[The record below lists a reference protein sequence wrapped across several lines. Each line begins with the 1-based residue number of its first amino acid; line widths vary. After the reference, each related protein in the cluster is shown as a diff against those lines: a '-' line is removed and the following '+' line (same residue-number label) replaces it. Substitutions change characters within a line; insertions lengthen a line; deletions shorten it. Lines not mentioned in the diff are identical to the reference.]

1 MKIFTNHGLFSR
13 LGCLV
18 AAGCISMCLSATAQ
32 AQEVITIKQAVDR
45 MLQNNLNIKQ
55 SALNVATA
63 ETYVQQSKAELYP
76 SLNGG
81 VNNDFNFGRSLNP
94 ATNQLITRNFF
105 SGTANLSTSVD
116 LFNGFAKIN
125 QIKQNRITLEAN
137 YSALDK
143 TKNDL
148 VLQVVTTYFQVV
160 FNEDLLRASREQL
173 QVAQQTLTRE
183 SALFDAGNKTTADI
197 AQAKAQVATAEL
209 NVTNAQNQLTIS
221 YLTLSQLMEM
231 GSDASYKVV
240 APTIEDITSA
250 QQRYPERD
258 INEAALATFPDL
270 KLARLNREAAAKGV
284 DVARGFLFPTIS
296 LGGGLGTR
304 YSYDLA
310 AQPGQIGAGDARLF
324 DQINNN
330 FYQSVGMSIR
340 IPIFNG
346 LASRSNLKRAK
357 ISYEGYQIQEQ
368 LTKNNLNKVVA
379 QAVADLR
386 AASSRYQSTLNTFN
400 AQAEAFRVN
409 EERFNVGLV
418 NSLDFN
424 TSQTNRNRAEID
436 FIQAKY
442 DLLFRSKVID
452 FYLGKE
458 ITF

>member
-1 MKIFTNHGLFSR
+1 
-13 LGCLV
+13 
-18 AAGCISMCLSATAQ
+18 
-32 AQEVITIKQAVDR
+32 
-45 MLQNNLNIKQ
+45 
-55 SALNVATA
+55 
-63 ETYVQQSKAELYP
+63 
-76 SLNGG
+76 
-81 VNNDFNFGRSLNP
+81 
-94 ATNQLITRNFF
+94 
-105 SGTANLSTSVD
+105 
-116 LFNGFAKIN
+116 
-125 QIKQNRITLEAN
+125 
-137 YSALDK
+137 
-143 TKNDL
+143 
-148 VLQVVTTYFQVV
+148 
-160 FNEDLLRASREQL
+160 
-173 QVAQQTLTRE
+173 
-183 SALFDAGNKTTADI
+183 
-197 AQAKAQVATAEL
+197 
-209 NVTNAQNQLTIS
+209 
-221 YLTLSQLMEM
+221 
-231 GSDASYKVV
+231 VV

-250 QQRYPERD
+250 QQSYPEQE
-258 INEAALATFPDL
+258 ISEAALATFPDL

-284 DVARGFLFPTIS
+284 DVAKGFLFPTIS

-310 AQPGQIGAGDARLF
+310 SQPGQIGAGDARLF